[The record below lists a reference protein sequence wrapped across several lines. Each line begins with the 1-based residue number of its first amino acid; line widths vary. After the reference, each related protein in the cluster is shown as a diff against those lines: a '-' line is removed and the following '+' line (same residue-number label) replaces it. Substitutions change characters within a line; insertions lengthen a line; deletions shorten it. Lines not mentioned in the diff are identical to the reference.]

1 MSSSAS
7 GRRAGAARPVRA
19 LGARSRGT
27 SVIVSTEVGSR
38 LAPSGPVVA
47 EAIANIDK
55 FLERTE
61 SHLRGLQNFHQDDD
75 RKMNVRT
82 FDTNDTFD
90 TSMMYGTLPMKAGKR
105 VFQTLCFG

>member
-1 MSSSAS
+1 MVP
-7 GRRAGAARPVRA
+7 AAA
-19 LGARSRGT
+19 A
-27 SVIVSTEVGSR
+27 EVDGQ
-38 LAPSGPVVA
+38 PSGMSA
-47 EAIANIDK
+47 HAIANIDK

-105 VFQTLCFG
+105 VFQTLLLTKTVIHQYRGAQPLFHALFSRQNTV